1 MSFQNVLMCP
11 VKATCVSSCYD
22 TLLGLSGQLWPVHLQ
37 PKEDELLSSWIIRL
51 AHAHGYKVQTMC
63 SMLLGS
69 DAAIWNRD
77 IDQLAPNEDLQ
88 RLSTISGA
96 SAERIEQT
104 TLRSLEGILFEKH
117 TPNGIC
123 RWIVPIGVFHRS
135 RRRPGLMFCPECL
148 KEDPEPYFRKT
159 WRLAFATICAEHACY
174 LLDVCP
180 NCHSPLAPH
189 RSDMQSRTVFPKA
202 GLNACCW
209 KCGFDYR
216 KTIEQPHL
224 LEESHVRFQE
234 KLEHA
239 LKNGYVEWANSP
251 NMHSLVF
258 FEGLRV
264 LIAGLT
270 SRQTRNRL
278 KRSTNISVAELS
290 DFPKNGFEFANLPSR
305 RELFSILAKVTERWP
320 ESFVDLIH
328 ECDLRYADLK
338 GDGLRRPYWYE
349 DVIHLEASAR
359 RIATSD
365 AEFNSISNAVIARNV
380 KFSAFKAKLLFDRKL
395 HWQPVTS
402 VSDEIY
408 DELLISIDHEIA
420 RTLDSKDRAV
430 LIRDKIM
437 FAVGRVLKL
446 SQNELAC
453 LTLDKVRQRVTNT
466 EVADFYNNAKT
477 PAQAKA
483 WVEWYWENIRHQLEP
498 SESVGHVFTS
508 IQSKK
513 GLRRSAVGYRFRRA
527 VDAAMLTREIAEYG
541 AWVK

>member
-1 MSFQNVLMCP
+1 
-11 VKATCVSSCYD
+11 
-22 TLLGLSGQLWPVHLQ
+22 
-37 PKEDELLSSWIIRL
+37 
-51 AHAHGYKVQTMC
+51 
-63 SMLLGS
+63 
-69 DAAIWNRD
+69 
-77 IDQLAPNEDLQ
+77 
-88 RLSTISGA
+88 
-96 SAERIEQT
+96 
-104 TLRSLEGILFEKH
+104 
-117 TPNGIC
+117 
-123 RWIVPIGVFHRS
+123 
-135 RRRPGLMFCPECL
+135 
-148 KEDPEPYFRKT
+148 
-159 WRLAFATICAEHACY
+159 
-174 LLDVCP
+174 
-180 NCHSPLAPH
+180 
-189 RSDMQSRTVFPKA
+189 MQSRTVFPKA